1 MATKVNPVEVEKVL
15 SGINFPTSKQDLINY
30 AKGKNAPKEVISAL
44 NSLPSREFS
53 NSADISGEI
62 EGGDNMSSGDNSDE
76 SSDEDRDTTM

>member
-1 MATKVNPVEVEKVL
+1 MATKVNPVDVEKIL

-53 NSADISGEI
+53 NSTDVSSEFE
-62 EGGDNMSSGDNSDE
+62 EGGDEGNDNRDEDSDE
-76 SSDEDRDTTM
+76 NNM